1 MKEPLVSV
9 IISTYNE
16 EKYIIDSINSIL
28 NQNYKNI
35 EVIVVDDAST
45 DNTVNLI
52 KNLKNDKIKLYIN
65 DVNKKLAYNLNFAIL
80 KSNGKYIARM
90 DADDISRKN
99 RIKIQVN
106 YLESHKET
114 DIIASFAKTFGDSNI
129 IKKSLC
135 SYDEVRATL
144 LFTNPICHPTVMF
157 RKSSIDFTY
166 DERCVAGQDYELWSR
181 IIDRKKIEILNE
193 VLLDYRVVKRQRNP
207 KYLQIQKEN
216 GLKARK
222 YLFDKLFEFSYDKDK
237 YWEIFKLL
245 IDIDFADFKP
255 KTQKQ
260 MENLIKF
267 SDYLLEENRKKKV
280 FEEKTFKKALEK
292 IIFWQWYLSISK
304 TDISSDIFFKS
315 KYISALKRQNVLIKL
330 KVLYKILKS
339 KL

>member
-304 TDISSDIFFKS
+304 TDISFDIFFKS
-315 KYISALKRQNVLIKL
+315 KYISALRRQNVLIKL

>member
-99 RIKIQVN
+99 RIKMQVN

-292 IIFWQWYLSISK
+292 VIFWQWYLSISK

-315 KYISALKRQNVLIKL
+315 KYISALKRQNILIKL

>member
-255 KTQKQ
+255 KNQKQ

-267 SDYLLEENRKKKV
+267 SDCLLEKNREKKV
-280 FEEKTFKKALEK
+280 FEERALKKALEK
-292 IIFWQWYLSISK
+292 IIFWQWYLSVNK
-304 TDISSDIFFKS
+304 TDISSSIFLKS
-315 KYISALKRQNVLIKL
+315 KYISVLKNQNILVKL
-330 KVLYKILKS
+330 KVLYKIFKS